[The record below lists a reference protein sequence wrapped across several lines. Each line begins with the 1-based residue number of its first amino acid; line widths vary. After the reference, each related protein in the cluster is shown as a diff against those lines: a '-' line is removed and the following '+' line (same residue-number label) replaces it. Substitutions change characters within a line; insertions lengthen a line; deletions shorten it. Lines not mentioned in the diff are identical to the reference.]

1 VILVVCLNP
10 ALDITH
16 HVPVVDWA
24 GVNRPRT
31 VEARPGGKGV
41 NVARTLLALGEEVL
55 VTGLAGGANGQ
66 ALTAGL
72 ADLGVPAHLTPIAG
86 ETRRT
91 FAVADEARATVAL
104 FNEPGPPVLAA
115 EFAEFLFAYKGQL
128 DGCAAVVLS
137 GSLPPG
143 LPADTYATLIRTAGA
158 IRPGLSSEPE
168 HTSHRSNSSH
178 RGNTDHRS
186 NSSHQS
192 NSSHRG
198 NTSRSSHQDHEGH
211 LSLTGNSGHAGVPV
225 ILDASG
231 EALRLG
237 VAAGP
242 AVVKPN
248 LAELEDLAGQPL
260 SLAGDGTGRPSI
272 ASAAAELRSA
282 GAEAVVVSLGPAG
295 LYADTAAGG
304 WRVVPP
310 PVDAAN
316 PTGAGD
322 AVLAGLTRGL
332 VRDEPWPDR
341 LRSAAALGTASALA
355 PVAGEFGWDD
365 YQRVLAGVTLNEMPP
380 ARYGSA
386 EDPGHQGNGGAG

>member
-1 VILVVCLNP
+1 MIGVVCLNP
-10 ALDITH
+10 ALDITFS
-16 HVPVVDWA
+16 VPVVDWS
-24 GVNRPRT
+24 GVNRPDR
-31 VEARPGGKGV
+31 VEVRPGGKGV

-55 VTGLAGGANGQ
+55 ITGLAGGANGA

-72 ADLGVPAHLTPIAG
+72 ADLGIPAELTPIAG

-91 FAVADEARATVAL
+91 FAVLDQARSTVAL
-104 FNEPGPPVLAA
+104 FSEPGPSVLAA
-115 EFAEFLFAYKGQL
+115 EFGEFLISCKRRL

-143 LPADTYATLIRTAGA
+143 LPAGTYATLIRTAGA
-158 IRPGLSSEPE
+158 TAQSHPRN
-168 HTSHRSNSSH
+168 TSHSSCTDHFSHINNSSH
-178 RGNTDHRS
+178 
-186 NSSHQS
+186 
-192 NSSHRG
+192 
-198 NTSRSSHQDHEGH
+198 
-211 LSLTGNSGHAGVPV
+211 TGNPGPSGVPV
-225 ILDASG
+225 VLDAHG

-242 AVVKPN
+242 AIVKPN

-260 SLAGDGTGRPSI
+260 SLAAGGTGRPSV

-282 GAEAVVVSLGPAG
+282 GAGAVVVSLGPAG
-295 LYADTAAGG
+295 LYADTDAGG

-322 AVLAGLTRGL
+322 AVTAGLTRGL

-341 LRSAAALGTASALA
+341 LRAAAALGTAAALA
-355 PVAGEFGWDD
+355 PVAGEFSPDD
-365 YQRVLAGVTLNEMPP
+365 YQRVLAGVTLTGTPA

-386 EDPGHQGNGGAG
+386 ENGGVG

>member
-1 VILVVCLNP
+1 MILVVCLNP
-10 ALDITH
+10 ALDITFS
-16 HVPVVDWA
+16 VPVVDWA
-24 GVNRPRT
+24 GVNRPRS
-31 VEARPGGKGV
+31 VEVRPGGKGV

-55 VTGLAGGANGQ
+55 VVGLAGGANGA
-66 ALTAGL
+66 ALTSGL
-72 ADLGVPAHLTPIAG
+72 ASLGIPANLTPIAG

-91 FAVADEARATVAL
+91 FAVLDEGRRTAAL
-104 FNEPGPPVLAA
+104 FNEPGPPISAA
-115 EFAEFLFAYKGQL
+115 EFSEFLFSLEKVL
-128 DGCAAVVLS
+128 TGCSAMVLS

-158 IRPGLSSEPE
+158 TPLTPSSPP
-168 HTSHRSNSSH
+168 SPSSDPQ
-178 RGNTDHRS
+178 NI
-186 NSSHQS
+186 
-192 NSSHRG
+192 
-198 NTSRSSHQDHEGH
+198 
-211 LSLTGNSGHAGVPV
+211 PV
-225 ILDASG
+225 VLDAHG

-242 AVVKPN
+242 AIIKPN
-248 LAELEDLAGQPL
+248 LAELEELAGQPL
-260 SLAGDGTGRPSI
+260 SLAGDGTGRPSV

-304 WRVVPP
+304 WRGVAP
-310 PVDAAN
+310 PVDAPN

-341 LRSAAALGTASALA
+341 LRAAAALGTASALA
-355 PVAGEFGWDD
+355 PVAGEFGRDD
-365 YQRVLAGVTLNEMPP
+365 YQRVLAGVTINEVVA

-386 EDPGHQGNGGAG
+386 GDAGRQGNGGAG

>member
-1 VILVVCLNP
+1 MILVVCLNP

-24 GVNRPRT
+24 GVNRPRA
-31 VEARPGGKGV
+31 VEVRPGGKGV

-72 ADLGVPAHLTPIAG
+72 ADLGIPAHLTPIAG

-104 FNEPGPPVLAA
+104 FNEPGPDVLAA
-115 EFAEFLFAYKGQL
+115 EFSEFLFAYKGLL

-158 IRPGLSSEPE
+158 IRPRLSREPE
-168 HTSHRSNSSH
+168 HTSHPSP
-178 RGNTDHRS
+178 
-186 NSSHQS
+186 
-192 NSSHRG
+192 
-198 NTSRSSHQDHEGH
+198 QDHEGN
-211 LSLTGNSGHAGVPV
+211 SSNTGNSGFAGVPV

-242 AVVKPN
+242 AIVKPN

-260 SLAGDGTGRPSI
+260 GLAGDGTRRPSV

-310 PVDAAN
+310 PVEAAN

-332 VRDEPWPDR
+332 VRNEPWPDR
-341 LRSAAALGTASALA
+341 LRAAAALGTASALA

-365 YQRVLAGVTLNEMPP
+365 YQRVLPGVTLNELPP

>member
-1 VILVVCLNP
+1 MILVVCLNP
-10 ALDITH
+10 ALDITFS
-16 HVPVVDWA
+16 VPVVDWA
-24 GVNRPRT
+24 GVNRPRS
-31 VEARPGGKGV
+31 VEVRPGGKGV

-55 VTGLAGGANGQ
+55 VVGLAGGANGA
-66 ALTAGL
+66 ALTSGL
-72 ADLGVPAHLTPIAG
+72 ASLGIPANLTPIAG

-91 FAVADEARATVAL
+91 FAVLDEGRRTAAL
-104 FNEPGPPVLAA
+104 FNEPGPPISAA
-115 EFAEFLFAYKGQL
+115 EFSEFLFSLEKVL
-128 DGCAAVVLS
+128 TGCSAIVLS

-158 IRPGLSSEPE
+158 TPLTPSSP
-168 HTSHRSNSSH
+168 SSDPQ
-178 RGNTDHRS
+178 NI
-186 NSSHQS
+186 
-192 NSSHRG
+192 
-198 NTSRSSHQDHEGH
+198 
-211 LSLTGNSGHAGVPV
+211 PV
-225 ILDASG
+225 VLDAHG

-242 AVVKPN
+242 AIIKPN
-248 LAELEDLAGQPL
+248 LAELEELAGQPL
-260 SLAGDGTGRPSI
+260 SLAGDGTGRPSV

-295 LYADTAAGG
+295 LYADTAVGG

-310 PVDAAN
+310 PVDAPN

-341 LRSAAALGTASALA
+341 LRAAAALGTASALA
-355 PVAGEFGWDD
+355 PVAGEFDRDD
-365 YQRVLAGVTLNEMPP
+365 YQRVQAGVTINEVVA

-386 EDPGHQGNGGAG
+386 GDAGRQGNGGAG

>member
-1 VILVVCLNP
+1 MILVVCLNP
-10 ALDITH
+10 ALDITFS
-16 HVPVVDWA
+16 VPVVDWA
-24 GVNRPRT
+24 GVNRPRS
-31 VEARPGGKGV
+31 VEVRPGGKGV

-55 VTGLAGGANGQ
+55 VVGLAGGANGA
-66 ALTAGL
+66 ALTSGL
-72 ADLGVPAHLTPIAG
+72 ASLGIPANLTPIAG

-91 FAVADEARATVAL
+91 FAVLDEGRRTAAL
-104 FNEPGPPVLAA
+104 FNEPGPPISAA
-115 EFAEFLFAYKGQL
+115 EFSEFLFSLEKVL
-128 DGCAAVVLS
+128 TGCSAMVLS

-158 IRPGLSSEPE
+158 TPLTPSSPP
-168 HTSHRSNSSH
+168 SPSSDPQ
-178 RGNTDHRS
+178 NI
-186 NSSHQS
+186 
-192 NSSHRG
+192 
-198 NTSRSSHQDHEGH
+198 
-211 LSLTGNSGHAGVPV
+211 PV
-225 ILDASG
+225 VLDAHG

-242 AVVKPN
+242 AIIKPN
-248 LAELEDLAGQPL
+248 LAELEELAGQPL
-260 SLAGDGTGRPSI
+260 SLAGDGTGRPSV

-295 LYADTAAGG
+295 LYADTAVGG

-310 PVDAAN
+310 PVDAPN

-341 LRSAAALGTASALA
+341 LRAAAALGTASALA
-355 PVAGEFGWDD
+355 PVAGEFGRDD
-365 YQRVLAGVTLNEMPP
+365 YQRVLAGVTINEVVA

-386 EDPGHQGNGGAG
+386 GDAGRQGNGGAG

>member
-1 VILVVCLNP
+1 MILVVCLNP
-10 ALDITH
+10 ALDITFS
-16 HVPVVDWA
+16 VPVVDWA
-24 GVNRPRT
+24 GVNRPRS
-31 VEARPGGKGV
+31 VEVRPGGKGV

-55 VTGLAGGANGQ
+55 VVGLAGGANGA
-66 ALTAGL
+66 ALTSGL
-72 ADLGVPAHLTPIAG
+72 ASLGIPANLTPIAG

-91 FAVADEARATVAL
+91 FAVLDEGRRTAAL
-104 FNEPGPPVLAA
+104 FNEPGPPISAA
-115 EFAEFLFAYKGQL
+115 EFSEFLFSLEKVL
-128 DGCAAVVLS
+128 TGCSAIVLS

-143 LPADTYATLIRTAGA
+143 LPADIYATLIRTAA
-158 IRPGLSSEPE
+158 ATPLTPSSPP
-168 HTSHRSNSSH
+168 SPSSDPQ
-178 RGNTDHRS
+178 NI
-186 NSSHQS
+186 
-192 NSSHRG
+192 
-198 NTSRSSHQDHEGH
+198 
-211 LSLTGNSGHAGVPV
+211 PV
-225 ILDASG
+225 ALDAHG

-242 AVVKPN
+242 AIIKPN
-248 LAELEDLAGQPL
+248 LAELEELAGQPL
-260 SLAGDGTGRPSI
+260 SLAGDGTGRPSV

-310 PVDAAN
+310 PVDAPN

-341 LRSAAALGTASALA
+341 LRAAAALGTASALA
-355 PVAGEFGWDD
+355 PVAGEFGRDD
-365 YQRVLAGVTLNEMPP
+365 YQRVLAGVTINEVVA

-386 EDPGHQGNGGAG
+386 GDAGRQGNGGAG